1 MPETAAVEALP
12 QGQGR
17 ILVFAVDGQ
26 EYGVT
31 LEPIVEIVRHRGATP
46 VPYADPAIEGI
57 VPLRGRMVTLFDL
70 RRCLDRPARPSDQ
83 RAQVVVIDSSG
94 DLLGLVVDS
103 VNRVAVLPKDALETL
118 PAGLRHGP
126 PGMLGGALRHKDG
139 YVLLLQLEALVRR
152 LS

>member
-1 MPETAAVEALP
+1 MPEAAAVETRP
-12 QGQGR
+12 GEQGR
-17 ILVFAVDGQ
+17 ILVFVVDGQ

-46 VPYADPAIEGI
+46 VPYADPTIEGI

-70 RRCLDRPARPSDQ
+70 RRCLDRPARPAERS
-83 RAQVVVIDSSG
+83 AQVVVIDSSG

-103 VNRVAVLPKDALETL
+103 VNRVAVLPPDALEPL

-139 YVLLLQLEALVRR
+139 YVLLLELEAMVKR

>member
-1 MPETAAVEALP
+1 MPEAASVEIRP
-12 QGQGR
+12 REPGR
-17 ILVFAVDGQ
+17 ILVFVVDGQ

-70 RRCLDRPARPSDQ
+70 RRCLDRPARPSE
-83 RAQVVVIDSSG
+83 RSAQVVVIDSSG

-103 VNRVAVLPKDALETL
+103 VNRVAVLPPDALEPL
-118 PAGLRHGP
+118 PAGLRQGP

-139 YVLLLQLEALVRR
+139 YVLLLELDAMVKR